1 MKTIFIFSLFSSFL
15 FGVSC
20 KETIKYFNQGSSD
33 IQLQE
38 INLHCVDGYKFRVLS
53 EVHTKKILEIE
64 DNKYLNKRK
73 LNENENEKN

>member
-1 MKTIFIFSLFSSFL
+1 MKLVFIFSLCSSFL
-15 FGVSC
+15 YGVSC

-53 EVHTKKILEIE
+53 EVNTKRILEIE
-64 DNKYLNKRK
+64 DNKYLNKGK
-73 LNENENEKN
+73 INENKEN

>member
-1 MKTIFIFSLFSSFL
+1 MKTIMIFILSINSLFA
-15 FGVSC
+15 VSC

-53 EVHTKKILEIE
+53 EIHTKKILEIE
-64 DNKYLNKRK
+64 DNKYLNKGK
-73 LNENENEKN
+73 INEDEKN